1 MSSPGTNVT
10 LTAVDGHQ
18 LSAYRAEPSGPPR
31 GGVVVIQEIFGVN
44 EHIRKVCDGYAAEG
58 YVARAPALFDRVER
72 GVEVG
77 YDGPSMQ
84 KGVSVVTQLKPG
96 NALKDIQAA
105 VDALA
110 KVGKVGVV
118 GYCYGGTM
126 TWAAVCR
133 LERVVAGSSYYGGQL
148 ARQLDTPPR
157 APVILHFGET
167 DAMIPMT
174 DVDKVRAAFPDVPVY
189 TYPAGHGF
197 NCEARGSYHAESA
210 RLARERTLA
219 LFRTHV
225 G

>member
-44 EHIRKVCDGYAAEG
+44 EHIRKVCDGYAADG
-58 YVARAPALFDRVER
+58 YVALAPALFDRVER